1 MIYTFRK
8 VDRKTFTHLLV
19 NETYTTKREYLLLG
33 YIEKYPSQV
42 NTKLPVLK
50 RALSELYT
58 NKILLILAFVLSFR
72 VFYCPL

>member
-8 VDRKTFTHLLV
+8 VDRKTFTHLFV

-42 NTKLPVLK
+42 NTKLP
-50 RALSELYT
+50 
-58 NKILLILAFVLSFR
+58 I
-72 VFYCPL
+72 